1 MFLEHFF
8 NIICLLLLCQ
18 NLQKIRVLSFTSF
31 NGCFALFWL
40 MYQFLKGNVLV
51 IAPDK
56 WRTLWRR
63 SINKE
68 VNYCG
73 LYCKNFC
80 SLFKNEVKLF
90 FLKSE
95 TFDFFLLPNIKK
107 IKIKVIQVFVLVD
120 KAYCAKN
127 KLFMTY
133 VLSMCYVQQN
143 LIC

>member
-56 WRTLWRR
+56 WRHSLTEIYQQRSKLLWP
-63 SINKE
+63 I
-68 VNYCG
+68 
-73 LYCKNFC
+73 FP